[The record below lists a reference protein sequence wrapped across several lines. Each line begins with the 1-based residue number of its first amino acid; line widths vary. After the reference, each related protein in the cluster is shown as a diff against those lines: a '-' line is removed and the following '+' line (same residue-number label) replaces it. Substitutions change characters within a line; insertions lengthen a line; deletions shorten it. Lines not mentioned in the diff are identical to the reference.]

1 MEWIYFANVVSGRFL
16 NMTSEDEILL
26 QNARFYEAFEQKSLD
41 DLDDIW
47 SHKDHVTCV
56 HPGWNVLLGWK
67 EIRQSWER
75 IFTNEMV
82 TKFSLRNV
90 RARVLNTIAI
100 VVLEEEVTFVSG
112 PLAQTRSIIA
122 TNIFELEAGKWRMIH
137 HHGSPL
143 ASVSSNEGEEDAY
156 RFRYN

>member
-1 MEWIYFANVVSGRFL
+1 
-16 NMTSEDEILL
+16 MTTEDEVLL

-41 DLDDIW
+41 DIDNIW
-47 SHKDHVTCV
+47 SHKDYVTCV
-56 HPGWNVLLGWK
+56 HPGWNVLVGWTNV
-67 EIRQSWER
+67 RQSWER

-90 RARVLNTIAI
+90 RARVLRDVAI
-100 VVLEEEVTFVSG
+100 VLLEEEVTFVSG
-112 PLAQTRSIIA
+112 PLVQTRSMIA
-122 TNIFELEAGKWRMIH
+122 TNIFEREAETWRMIH

-143 ASVSSNEGEEDAY
+143 ASVSSGEGEEDAY

>member
-1 MEWIYFANVVSGRFL
+1 
-16 NMTSEDEILL
+16 MTADDELLL
-26 QNARFYEAFEQKSLD
+26 QNARFYEAFEQKNLD
-41 DLDDIW
+41 ELEDIW
-47 SHKDHVTCV
+47 SHKDHCTCI
-56 HPGWNVLLGWK
+56 HPGWNVLIGWK
-67 EIRQSWER
+67 EIRQSWVR

-90 RARVLNTIAI
+90 RTKVLNDIAI
-100 VVLEEEVTFVSG
+100 VLLEEEVTFVSG

-122 TNIFELEAGKWRMIH
+122 TNIFEREAGEWRMIH

-143 ASVSSNEGEEDAY
+143 ASVSSGEGEDDPH